1 MKITLETEIGIQVR
15 VQPAHLQFATPM
27 VDGKPAAMDLGPVLH
42 VCDDLLDFMGLAG
55 SVPTR
60 SGVIE
65 MKSADAMGVV
75 YAKGTC
81 STAVM
86 LFDLGDS
93 IIKNWLKCSHSL
105 GYLPVQFKSGSRAQ
119 LAHLPMDEG
128 LQRIIERSRK
138 CEPASSETLISA
150 MQFIVGQ
157 FDSRQEL
164 ARLGLESGTQSLADV
179 SLVVTADSGNS
190 MLMH

>member
-1 MKITLETEIGIQVR
+1 MKITLETSIGIQVR
-15 VQPAHLQFATPM
+15 VQPAHLEFATPLIG
-27 VDGKPAAMDLGPVLH
+27 GKPGAMDLGPVLH
-42 VCDDLLDFMGLAG
+42 VCDDLLDFVALAG
-55 SVPTR
+55 GVPTR

-75 YAKGTC
+75 YAKGSC

-93 IIKNWLKCSHSL
+93 IIQNWLKCSHSL

-119 LAHLPMDEG
+119 LARLPLDDG
-128 LQRIIERSRK
+128 LQRIIKRSRK
-138 CEPASSETLISA
+138 CAPATSETLTAA
-150 MQFIVGQ
+150 MQFIVSQ

-164 ARLGLESGTQSLADV
+164 ASLGLESGAQSLADV
-179 SLVVTADSGNS
+179 CLVVTADSGNA
-190 MLMH
+190 MLMQ